1 MFSPPRQAG
10 FFAKIKLILVKSLF
24 NFGITKRKIMKKNQ
38 LLLISLTA
46 LLFIAGC
53 SSSSKEKETIAPLID
68 MKMFFK
74 NGEKINFQISPD
86 GNYYSYLAN
95 YKDMLNVFV
104 QKVGDENAVRVTNDT
119 LRSIAN
125 YFWKG
130 TRIVY
135 LQDVGGD
142 ENFQLFSVAA
152 TGEDLKALTP
162 FPGYRTE
169 VIDILRFIPGKE
181 KELLAVIN
189 KRDKQYFDPYLIN
202 IETGQITLMY
212 ENKQNFDTWY
222 TDNNG
227 VIRMATKT
235 EGVNISYLYRN
246 IEKDDFKILL
256 TTSFRESFFP
266 QSFDADNE
274 HVYILSNI
282 GRDKIVLVEFDP
294 IAKKEVKELY
304 ASPDYDLESVFYDK
318 RKKVLASVS
327 WTGEKAEEHFF
338 DKEWEV
344 INAGLKQ
351 RFEGYELSFT
361 GWDDEMKKGIVS
373 VYSDRLRRKYYVYD
387 FASKETTEIANPF
400 PWINEKDMAYMKPVV
415 YTSRDGLTIHGY
427 LTLPKGIEAKKIP
440 VVVNPHGG
448 PWARDGWYF
457 NPEVQF
463 LANRGYAVLQMNF
476 RGSTGYG
483 KKFWEAS
490 FKEWGKKMQDD
501 ITDGVEY
508 LKKEGIAD
516 PERIAI
522 YGGSYGGYAT
532 LAGVTFTPD
541 LYACAVDYVG
551 VANLFTF
558 MKTIPPYWKPY
569 LDQFYEMIGNP
580 KKDSLLFTEA
590 SPVLHADKIKVPLFI
605 AQGANDP
612 RVNKA
617 ESDQVVA
624 ALKLRGIDVEY
635 MVKDNEGHG
644 FRNQNNRF
652 DFYGAM
658 EKFFDN
664 HLKSEK

>member
-1 MFSPPRQAG
+1 
-10 FFAKIKLILVKSLF
+10 
-24 NFGITKRKIMKKNQ
+24 MKKNIFY
-38 LLLISLTA
+38 LAMLTA

-53 SSSSKEKETIAPLID
+53 SSSSRDKETKAPLID
-68 MKMFFK
+68 MKLFFK
-74 NGEKINFQISPD
+74 NGEKTNFQISPD
-86 GNYYSYLAN
+86 GNYYSYLSN

-104 QKVGDENAVRVTNDT
+104 QKVGDANAIRVTNDT
-119 LRSIAN
+119 LRSIST

-130 TRIVY
+130 SHIVY

-142 ENFQLFSVAA
+142 ENFQLFSVTS

-162 FPGYRTE
+162 FPGYRTD
-169 VIDILRFIPGKE
+169 VLDILRFVPSKE
-181 KELLAVIN
+181 KELLVVIN

-202 IETGQITLMY
+202 IETGQLTLMY

-227 VIRMATKT
+227 VIRMATRT
-235 EGVNISYLYRN
+235 DGVNVTYLYRRS
-246 IEKDDFKILL
+246 EKDPFNELI
-256 TTSFRESFFP
+256 TTSFKDSFLP
-266 QSFDADNE
+266 QSFDSNNE
-274 HVYILSNI
+274 HVFILSNI
-282 GRDKIVLVEFDP
+282 GRDKINLVEFDP
-294 IAKKEVKELY
+294 AANKELKELF
-304 ASPDYDLESVFYDK
+304 ANPDYDLESAFYDK
-318 RKKVLASVS
+318 KNKVLASVS
-327 WTGEKAEEHFF
+327 WTGEKQEVHFF
-338 DKEWEV
+338 DKEWEAR
-344 INAGLKQ
+344 NASLKQ
-351 RFEGYELSFT
+351 KFAGYEVGFAA
-361 GWDDEMKKGIVS
+361 WDDAMRNGIV
-373 VYSDRLRRKYYVYD
+373 VTYSDRLRRKVYVYD
-387 FASKETTEIANPF
+387 FTSKTTTEIANPF
-400 PWINEKDMAYMKPVV
+400 PWINETDMAYMKPVT
-415 YTSRDGLTIHGY
+415 YTSRDGLAIHGY
-427 LTLPKGIEAKKIP
+427 LTLPKGVEAKKIP

-448 PWARDGWYF
+448 PWARDGWNF

-483 KKFWEAS
+483 KKFLEAS

-516 PERIAI
+516 PKRIAI
-522 YGGSYGGYAT
+522 YGASYGGYAT
-532 LAGVTFTPD
+532 LAGVTSTPE

-569 LDQFYEMIGNP
+569 LDQFHEMVGDP
-580 KKDSLLFTEA
+580 QKDSILFVEA
-590 SPVLHADKIKVPLFI
+590 SPVLHADKIKAPLFV

-617 ESDQVVA
+617 ESDQMVA
-624 ALKLRGIDVEY
+624 ALKQRGIDVEY

-644 FRNQNNRF
+644 FRNQNNRY

-658 EKFFDN
+658 EVFLNK